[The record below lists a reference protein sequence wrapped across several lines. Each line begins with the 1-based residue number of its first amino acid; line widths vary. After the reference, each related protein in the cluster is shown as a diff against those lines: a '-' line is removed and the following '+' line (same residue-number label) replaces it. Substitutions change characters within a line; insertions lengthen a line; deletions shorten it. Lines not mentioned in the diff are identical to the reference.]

1 MTSVVLY
8 REGET
13 LIGVE
18 GRGHSGFAEEGE
30 DVVCAAVSTLLHALL
45 VGLVDVARIEGVE
58 GEMDPDPEVPLIK
71 VMWPKERADEI
82 SLLTKTVEL
91 SLREIAS
98 GSPEHVDITEVRS

>member
-1 MTSVVLY
+1 MTTVVLY

-18 GRGHSGFAEEGE
+18 SRGHSGFAEEGE
-30 DVVCAAVSTLLHALL
+30 DVVCAAVSTLLYALL
-45 VGLVDVARIEGVE
+45 VGLVDVARVEGVA
-58 GEMDPDPEVPLIK
+58 GEADPEVPLIK
-71 VMWPKERADEI
+71 VAWPRERADEI